1 MELSV
6 QFIGLIIRNQTVNCL
21 TKAPF
26 STGRGQTIA
35 FTNTD
40 SVASEKNPMEVLLR
54 AVNVTK
60 SYQMGTVL
68 HPALR
73 GVSLEIHQGEFVAI
87 VGPSGSGKSTLLH
100 MLGGLDRPD
109 TGDVQLEGNSI
120 SHLDENS
127 QTLLRRRRIGFVFQK
142 VHLLPMLKA
151 LENVMVPLRLDSVD
165 LGIARP
171 KAIAA
176 LEAVGMGHKQSNR
189 PGELSGGEAQRVA
202 IARALVMSPAILLA
216 DEPTGAL
223 DSANSRNV
231 IELFRSLVATQNQ
244 TLIIVTHDATV
255 AQAADRVI
263 KMRDGLIEE
272 DSGKAMQEV
281 T

>member
-1 MELSV
+1 ME
-6 QFIGLIIRNQTVNCL
+6 
-21 TKAPF
+21 P
-26 STGRGQTIA
+26 
-35 FTNTD
+35 
-40 SVASEKNPMEVLLR
+40 LLR
-54 AVNVTK
+54 AIDVTK
-60 SYQMGTVL
+60 TYQMGTVA

-73 GVSLEIHQGEFVAI
+73 GVSLEINQGEFVAI
-87 VGPSGSGKSTLLH
+87 IGPSGSGKSTLLH

-109 TGDVQLEGNSI
+109 KGDVELEGKSI

-151 LENVMVPLRLDSVD
+151 LENVMVPMRLDGVD
-165 LGIARP
+165 LSIARP

-176 LEAVGMGHKQSNR
+176 LESVGMGNKQSNR

-223 DSANSRNV
+223 DSENSRNV
-231 IELFRSLVATQNQ
+231 IELFRSLVEKQKQ
-244 TLIIVTHDATV
+244 TLIMVTHDQTV
-255 AQAADRVI
+255 AEAADRVI
-263 KMRDGLIEE
+263 RMRDGRIVD
-272 DSGKAMQEV
+272 DSGKAVKEG

>member
-1 MELSV
+1 
-6 QFIGLIIRNQTVNCL
+6 
-21 TKAPF
+21 
-26 STGRGQTIA
+26 
-35 FTNTD
+35 
-40 SVASEKNPMEVLLR
+40 MEVLLR